1 MRRSLFIL
9 LALVVSCAALCSTA
23 YRLVGHF
30 SAQHLARTTD
40 DLDWLRV
47 EFRLGDAEMAR
58 IRQLHEG
65 YLPTCRGYCDRIA
78 GKQQELQAALDRATN
93 ITGAVEATLADIA
106 TLRAQC
112 QAAMLRHFT
121 EVSRVMPPE
130 QGRRYL
136 AEMRRLTLGLHEQVE
151 DRMSGEALGAHGHR

>member
-1 MRRSLFIL
+1 MRRSLL
-9 LALVVSCAALCSTA
+9 LAVALVVASAALCFAA
-23 YRLVGHF
+23 YRLAGHF
-30 SAQHLARTTD
+30 SARHLARTTD

-47 EFRLGDAEMAR
+47 EFRLRDAELAR

-65 YLPTCRGYCDRIA
+65 YLPTCRGFCDRIA
-78 GKQQELQAALDRATN
+78 AKQRELQAALDRGTN
-93 ITGAVEATLADIA
+93 VTSAVELTLADIA

-112 QAAMLRHFT
+112 QAAMLRHFA

-136 AEMRRLTLGLHEQVE
+136 TEVQRLTLGFHEQVE
-151 DRMSGEALGAHGHR
+151 NRMSGEALGPHGHR